1 MKEGEIRKPTTLT
14 DFQLDVE
21 MRNNADTERLRLE
34 QAKVTGVA
42 EPRTVI
48 TEATFN
54 ELNQLVSSG
63 GGDQ

>member
-1 MKEGEIRKPTTLT
+1 MKEGKTRKPTTLT

-34 QAKVTGVA
+34 RAKVTGVP

-54 ELNQLVSSG
+54 ELNQLVSRG